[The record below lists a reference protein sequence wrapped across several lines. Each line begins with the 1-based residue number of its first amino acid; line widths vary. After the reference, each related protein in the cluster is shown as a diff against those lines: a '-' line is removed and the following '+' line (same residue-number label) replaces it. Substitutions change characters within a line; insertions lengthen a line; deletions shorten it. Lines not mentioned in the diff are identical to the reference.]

1 MPVSLKDRAC
11 ITGIGETQYSRGGP
25 NSERSLLSLQLEA
38 ATKAIADASLKSK
51 DVDAILPSQYGR
63 TAEELA
69 TNLGIEELRYAVT
82 VYMGGASPVACLQTA
97 ALAIAAGVATNV
109 LIVTGFNFYS
119 SRRVQ
124 ALSADASSAM
134 PMSWIANDYYVP
146 YGIAVPAQW
155 YSLIARRHMH
165 EFGTTPE
172 QLGAVAVAM
181 RKHAQLNEKAL
192 MRGKEMTLDD
202 YLASPIL
209 FGPYRLLDCCLETD
223 GAAAVVVTAAER
235 AQDARKKPVSISGV
249 ATGHPYPADDIT
261 NRKDIFEIGL
271 TRAAPRAFAMA
282 GVEHKD
288 IDFAQVYD
296 CFTFE
301 ALQQIEEMGFCKRG
315 EGGAFVEGGRIELGG
330 DLPVNTHGGLLAEAH
345 TLGMNH
351 IIEATRQLRG
361 QAGQRQI
368 IGARVGL
375 VTGWGDFGD
384 GSIAILRN

>member
-1 MPVSLKDRAC
+1 MPSSLKDRAC
-11 ITGIGETQYSRGGP
+11 IVGIGETEYSRGGP

-38 ATKAIADASLKSK
+38 ATKAIADAGLKNK
-51 DVDAILPSQYGR
+51 DMDAILPSQYGR

-69 TNLGIEELRYAVT
+69 ANLGIEELRYAAT
-82 VYMGGASPVACLQTA
+82 VYMGGAGPVACLQTA
-97 ALAIAAGVATNV
+97 AMAIAAGVATNV
-109 LIVTGFNFYS
+109 LIVTGFNFYASRKVRDLS
-119 SRRVQ
+119 STT
-124 ALSADASSAM
+124 AG
-134 PMSWIANDYYVP
+134 PMSWIANDYYAP
-146 YGIAVPAQW
+146 YGVVAPAQW

-165 EFGTTPE
+165 EFGTTSE

-181 RKHAQLNEKAL
+181 RKHAQLNQRAL
-192 MRGKEMTLDD
+192 MRGKLLSIED

-235 AQDARKKPVSISGV
+235 AQDTREKPVSVSGV

-271 TRAAPRAFAMA
+271 TAAAPRALAMA
-282 GVEHKD
+282 DIEHKD
-288 IDFAQVYD
+288 IDFAEVYD

-330 DLPVNTHGGLLAEAH
+330 ELPVNTHGGLLSEAH

-351 IIEATRQLRG
+351 VIEAVRQLRG
-361 QAGQRQI
+361 DAGERQVDGAK
-368 IGARVGL
+368 IGV